1 MESGKGQAYLEK
13 IDRQHKQAHSLLTW
27 WDLRKLMASY
37 YTTSLDKDNSS
48 KVNIIISTDY
58 QMRVHLQKIK

>member
-1 MESGKGQAYLEK
+1 MKSGKGQAYLEK

-48 KVNIIISTDY
+48 KVNINT
-58 QMRVHLQKIK
+58 K